1 MIHYSAKNHSYY
13 SFLLRLR
20 CLESQGEAG
29 WRISLEQ
36 VDNRRVEYFNSL
48 PALMDYLQRLVV
60 APAPPPPGGDEG
72 TGYEGV

>member
-1 MIHYSAKNHSYY
+1 MIHYSAKSHNYY

-36 VDNRRVEYFNSL
+36 VDNRQVEYFNSL
-48 PALMDYLQRLVV
+48 AALMDYLQGLVALPV
-60 APAPPPPGGDEG
+60 PPPPGGDEG